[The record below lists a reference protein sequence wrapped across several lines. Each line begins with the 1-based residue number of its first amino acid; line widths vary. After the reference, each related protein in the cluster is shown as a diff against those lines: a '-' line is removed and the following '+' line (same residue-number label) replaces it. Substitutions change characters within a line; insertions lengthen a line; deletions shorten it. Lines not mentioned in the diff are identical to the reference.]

1 MKIYLASSW
10 RNPHQAEVLGQLR
23 AAGHEVYDFKNPA
36 PDNSGF
42 HWKNVDPELRDDLTP
57 HRLRRALAHPIACDG
72 FGYDFAAMKWADGCV
87 LLLPCG
93 LSAHLEAG
101 WMAGAGK
108 VVVVMAPEIREPE
121 LMYKLFDMSI
131 DGTNFTPI
139 CESVEALLA
148 HLAIVD
154 PPNSP

>member
-1 MKIYLASSW
+1 VKIYLASSW
-10 RNPHQAEVLGQLR
+10 RNPHQAEVLSQLR
-23 AAGHEVYDFKNPA
+23 AAGHEVYDFKKPA
-36 PDNSGF
+36 PGNTGF
-42 HWKNVDPELRDDLTP
+42 YWTNVDPDLKSDLTP
-57 HRLRRALAHPIACDG
+57 QRLRRALAHPIAQQG
-72 FGYDFAAMKWADGCV
+72 FGYDVGAMRWADGGV

-108 VVVVMAPEIREPE
+108 PVVVLAPEIREPE
-121 LMYKLFDMSI
+121 LMYKLFDMNI
-131 DGTNFTPI
+131 DGTGVTPI

-148 HLAIVD
+148 HLVIID